1 MMASAIQEMGNL
13 DFLGV
18 LMMLQKKQSK
28 FDLELMVTMCWV
40 IWHAGNGFFFLKG
53 LKSDPIQVMAKVEEV
68 NKAFRR
74 TKLLEMLNLEIM

>member
-1 MMASAIQEMGNL
+1 MASAIQEMGNL

-40 IWHAGNGFFFLKG
+40 IWHSGNGFFFLKG

-74 TKLLEMLNLEIM
+74 TKLLEILNLEIM